1 MSTIG
6 TQLNWGTS
14 YLVNDFYRR
23 FLVKNSTEKH
33 YVNIGKIFTV
43 VLVLAG
49 GWVSSQLVSIST
61 GWTIVLGIGAG
72 TGAVLILRWYW
83 WRINAWSEI
92 VATIGAAIL
101 TFVLANMKFSGNGA
115 VVTAKTTLLTAAIT
129 TILWIAGTLVTK
141 PEPQEKL
148 VSFYRRVHPSIYGWR
163 PIAKLCPEMREV
175 RDFGSNFA
183 NWIAGVVMVYCAL
196 FAIGHMVF
204 HRFGIGLLLAV
215 TSAGSGLFIFKNLSR
230 QGWSTLSGAEK

>member
-1 MSTIG
+1 DEWFRVGDYAQRPWRWVVTGLVAVVLYSPHGGLQPSAAFAQNPEEGYVMVLRDFLPPALRGLMVAAFLAAFMSTIG

-23 FLVKNSTEKH
+23 FLVRNSTEKH

-101 TFVLANMKFSGNGA
+101 TFVLANMKFSGSGA

-129 TILWIAGTLVTK
+129 
-141 PEPQEKL
+141 
-148 VSFYRRVHPSIYGWR
+148 
-163 PIAKLCPEMREV
+163 
-175 RDFGSNFA
+175 
-183 NWIAGVVMVYCAL
+183 
-196 FAIGHMVF
+196 
-204 HRFGIGLLLAV
+204 
-215 TSAGSGLFIFKNLSR
+215 
-230 QGWSTLSGAEK
+230 